1 MKYPKH
7 AIYFDISAGK
17 YDSDGEENCKF
28 CATFTDAEKAVK
40 QYEFVDDYPWA
51 RLDLRIVSNDVTT
64 TFNLLGDVG
73 GDDPLLR
80 LKMDVAN
87 LWMKATGTVFAPV
100 NMSSEEQVTDINLA
114 LQGMTNRLWNQGQE
128 IKSLQRQV
136 LNSVRPTWQVIK
148 SAFDSGALGWTEA
161 FEALMSECGYPME
174 EALQLLAENFDRRP
188 SAEM

>member
-64 TFNLLGDVG
+64 TFNLLGDV
-73 GDDPLLR
+73 DRYAKLR
-80 LKMDVAN
+80 FDIAR
-87 LWMKATGTVFAPV
+87 LWMKATGRAFIDVVTSVDVQLDDIEAAL
-100 NMSSEEQVTDINLA
+100 SSA
-114 LQGMTNRLWNQGQE
+114 
-128 IKSLQRQV
+128 
-136 LNSVRPTWQVIK
+136 RPTWQVIK
-148 SAFDSGALGWTEA
+148 RAFDSGALSWTEA

-174 EALQLLAENFDRRP
+174 EALQLLAENFDRRLP
-188 SAEM
+188 VEV